1 MRYLPIFFTALLLSF
16 CLLRI
21 HLLRRFFLGAL
32 YGFQQPFDLLRGHL
46 CGGLPTFFG
55 LVLLAL
61 FALLI
66 LLRLLARVLLA
77 IIAIAL
83 LVLVFLAVVL
93 ILLLVLRLFI
103 RVVRFLLLLVFFL
116 ILILVLLLVL
126 LLFLLFLLF
135 QSAVQ
140 VVHRIG
146 TVGLAL
152 QAFNIRSGR
161 LLELARIHQKI
172 PKVVQGIALLQWI
185 LRGLCCLHQGLGGTL
200 GIAGLLQSGS
210 LVELWDKGIGLLCTG
225 RII

>member
-1 MRYLPIFFTALLLSF
+1 MRYLPIFFTALHLSF

-21 HLLRRFFLGAL
+21 HLLRRFLLGAL

-61 FALLI
+61 YALLI

-93 ILLLVLRLFI
+93 IFLLVLRLFI
-103 RVVRFLLLLVFFL
+103 RVVRFLLLLV
-116 ILILVLLLVL
+116 L

-135 QSAVQ
+135 QGAVQ

-152 QAFNIRSGR
+152 QAFNIRTGR

-172 PKVVQGIALLQWI
+172 PKVVQGIALLQRI
-185 LRGLCCLHQGLGGTL
+185 LRGLCRLHQGLGSTL

-210 LVELWDKGIGLLCTG
+210 LVELWDKGIGLLC
-225 RII
+225 I